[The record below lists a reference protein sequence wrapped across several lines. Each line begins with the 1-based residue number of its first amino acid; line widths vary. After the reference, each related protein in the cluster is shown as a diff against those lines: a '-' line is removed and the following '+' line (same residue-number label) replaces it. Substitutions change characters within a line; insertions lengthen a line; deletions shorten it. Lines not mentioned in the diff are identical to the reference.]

1 MAGTTTQRRALGE
14 FVRAHRA
21 RLTPAALGL
30 PAGARRRTPG
40 LRREEVAQLC
50 GMSATWYTWIEQ
62 GRDVAASP
70 AALGRLAQVLQLS
83 PAERAYLFEL
93 AGRRDPTRPAPAAMD
108 APPAL
113 VASLV
118 AIAQPAY
125 VLDRTV
131 TARAWN
137 DAAARL
143 FIGWLDGKH
152 DRNLLR
158 YIFTSKAA
166 RRLIVDWEE
175 RARRVVAE
183 FRADTTLH
191 LDDPAIR
198 ALIDDLRAKAP
209 AFKRMWDEQAVVD
222 RAGGV
227 RRFAHQ
233 DGLQHYE
240 QLTFTLASRPE
251 FKLVMLVPAQ
261 APR

>member
-1 MAGTTTQRRALGE
+1 MAATTTQRRALGD

-93 AGRRDPTRPAPAAMD
+93 AARRDPTRPAPAAMD

-113 VASLV
+113 VASLA

-125 VLDRTV
+125 VLDRMV

-137 DAAARL
+137 TAAARL
-143 FIGWLDGKH
+143 FTGWLDGSH

-158 YIFTSKAA
+158 FIFLSKAG

-183 FRADTTLH
+183 FRADTTRH

-227 RRFAHQ
+227 RGFQHP

-240 QLTFTLASRPE
+240 QLTFTLTSRPE
-251 FKLVMLVPAQ
+251 FKLVMLVPAK

>member
-1 MAGTTTQRRALGE
+1 MAGSPQRRALGD

-30 PAGARRRTPG
+30 PAGGRRRTPG

-50 GMSATWYTWIEQ
+50 GMSATWITWIEQ

-70 AALGRLAQVLQLS
+70 AALARLARVLQLS

-93 AGRRDPTRPAPAAMD
+93 AARRDPVLPAPAAMD
-108 APPAL
+108 APAAL
-113 VASLV
+113 VASLA

-125 VLDRTV
+125 VIDRTV

-143 FIGWLDGKH
+143 FVGWLDGEH

-158 YIFTSKAA
+158 YIFLSRAA
-166 RRLIVDWEE
+166 RRLIVGWEE

-183 FRADTTLH
+183 FRADTTRH
-191 LDDPAIR
+191 LDDPAIT
-198 ALIDDLRAKAP
+198 ALIADLRARSP
-209 AFKRMWDEQAVVD
+209 AFTRMWDAQDVVD

-227 RRFAHQ
+227 RGFAHP

-240 QLTFTLASRPE
+240 QLTFVLASRPE
-251 FKLVMLVPAQ
+251 FKLVMLVPA
-261 APR
+261 ARG

>member
-1 MAGTTTQRRALGE
+1 
-14 FVRAHRA
+14 
-21 RLTPAALGL
+21 
-30 PAGARRRTPG
+30 

-93 AGRRDPTRPAPAAMD
+93 ASRRDPARPAPAAMD

-113 VASLV
+113 VAALA

-125 VLDRTV
+125 VLDRSL

-137 DAAARL
+137 AAAARL
-143 FIGWLDGKH
+143 FVGWLDGPKASGH

-158 YIFTSKAA
+158 YIFLSKTA

-175 RARRVVAE
+175 RAHRVAAE
-183 FRADTTLH
+183 FRADTTRL
-191 LDDPAIR
+191 LDDPAIA
-198 ALIDDLRAKAP
+198 ALIEDLRARAP
-209 AFKRMWDEQAVVD
+209 AFRRMWDEQAVVD
-222 RAGGV
+222 RAGGL
-227 RRFAHQ
+227 RSFAHP

-240 QLTFTLASRPE
+240 QLTFTLTSRPE
-251 FKLVMLVPAQ
+251 FKLAMLVPAKP
-261 APR
+261 PRGRATHSSQERGEKD

>member
-1 MAGTTTQRRALGE
+1 MPGSTQRRALGA

-30 PAGARRRTPG
+30 PQGTRRRTPG

-70 AALGRLAQVLQLS
+70 AALARLARVLQLS

-93 AGRRDPTRPAPAAMD
+93 AGRRDPARPPPTAMD

-113 VASLV
+113 IASLA

-125 VLDRTV
+125 VLDRTL

-137 DAAARL
+137 APAARL
-143 FIGWLDGKH
+143 FVGWLDGKH

-158 YIFTSKAA
+158 YIFSSKTA
-166 RRLIVDWEE
+166 RRLIVGWEE

-183 FRADTTLH
+183 FRADTTHH
-191 LDDPAIR
+191 LDDPAIA
-198 ALIDDLRAKAP
+198 ALIAGLRAASP
-209 AFKRMWDEQAVVD
+209 AFTRMWDAQVVVD

-227 RRFAHQ
+227 RSFAHP
-233 DGLQHYE
+233 DGLEHYE
-240 QLTFTLASRPE
+240 QLTFTLTSRPE
-251 FKLVMLVPAQ
+251 LKLVML
-261 APR
+261 APTTKPR